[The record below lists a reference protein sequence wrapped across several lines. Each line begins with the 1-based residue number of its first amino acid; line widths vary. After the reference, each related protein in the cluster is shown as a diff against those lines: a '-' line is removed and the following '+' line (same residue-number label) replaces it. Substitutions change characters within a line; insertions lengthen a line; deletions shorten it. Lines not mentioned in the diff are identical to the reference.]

1 MVFGYHNIHSV
12 ANKLDDLLE
21 VRRDMSIDVMF
32 LVETWHDTD
41 SLGYLSASTCRRLSP
56 VGTLTFTKR
65 LDKVEIR

>member
-21 VRRDMSIDVMF
+21 VCRNMSIDVMF

-41 SLGYLSASTCRRLSP
+41 SVGRLSASTCRRLSP